1 MDFGSDSSRILGF
14 FLLLIFS
21 QIRCQA
27 QIPAEHDGFWFGKR
41 PGTAE
46 SAYVEAF
53 FDPVCPDSRDSWP
66 PLKKVVQFYG
76 SHVTLVVHTFPLPY
90 HDNSF
95 VSSRALHIVNKL
107 NATATYHLLEAFF
120 DHQELFYGASTFNV
134 SRASVVDQIVKF
146 VAKEL
151 GASFLS
157 AIKSGFTDSKTD
169 HATRVAFKYGC
180 LRGVYGTPFFFING
194 FPVPDAGSPLD
205 YKKWRQIIDPLVTKK
220 SGLE

>member
-1 MDFGSDSSRILGF
+1 MGFGIDGSRILGF
-14 FLLLIFS
+14 FLLLMFS

-27 QIPAEHDGFWFGKR
+27 QILAEQDGFWFGKK
-41 PGTAE
+41 PGTAK

-66 PLKKVVQFYG
+66 PLKKVVQHHG

-95 VSSRALHIVNKL
+95 ISSRALHIVNKS
-107 NATATYHLLEAFF
+107 NATATYDLLEAFF
-120 DHQELFYGASTFNV
+120 DHQELFYGESTFHV
-134 SRASVVDQIVKF
+134 SRASVENKIVKF
-146 VAKEL
+146 VCKEL

-157 AIKSGFTDSKTD
+157 AIKSGFTDSETD
-169 HATRVAFKYGC
+169 EATRVAFKYGC
-180 LRGVYGTPFFFING
+180 IRGVYGTPFFFVNG

-205 YKKWRQIIDPLVTKK
+205 YEKWRQIIDPLVTEN
-220 SGLE
+220 SGS